1 MQFGGNVKL
10 SMDYVNAYLMID
22 FCRQLSRFEE
32 MKPIQTY
39 EEYFSG
45 EGKNPNILP
54 YVLKLSDAKAIEDLN
69 KLVIDFNNDL
79 NRIKEEK
86 DMEAVKEFLDKI
98 GNLMKEKK

>member
-1 MQFGGNVKL
+1 
-10 SMDYVNAYLMID
+10 
-22 FCRQLSRFEE
+22 
-32 MKPIQTY
+32 
-39 EEYFSG
+39 
-45 EGKNPNILP
+45 
-54 YVLKLSDAKAIEDLN
+54 LN